1 MSRGGGGGCYA
12 TFNAGKRGGGEEEGG
27 RSGVEEEQEGKEIR
41 TLRPNMICANSMS
54 TDGAGLLIL
63 VFDLFSE
70 CRQSAQF
77 LSFFFFRQEVVYVM
91 LASE

>member
-12 TFNAGKRGGGEEEGG
+12 TSMLEKGGGEEEGG